1 MDWVEIRNNYPQT
14 FKEFMKTNFSLEDF
28 FDAYSIYVGIR
39 ILENKSGEEFWDFKL
54 ESKLVIYSSLC
65 SKTIIR
71 NGEKITIY
79 SGSQMKMK
87 IVDNVF
93 KVIEEQIKDN
103 NYIQN

>member
-14 FKEFMKTNFSLEDF
+14 FREFMKTNFSLEDF
-28 FDAYSIYVGIR
+28 FEAYSIYVGLR
-39 ILENKSGEEFWDFKL
+39 ILENNTGEEFWDFKL

-79 SGSQMKMK
+79 SGSDIKMK

-93 KVIEEQIKDN
+93 KVIEDQIKDN
-103 NYIQN
+103 NYFQN

>member
-28 FDAYSIYVGIR
+28 FEAYSIYVGLR
-39 ILENKSGEEFWDFKL
+39 ILENNTGEEFWDFKL

-79 SGSQMKMK
+79 SGSDIKMK

-93 KVIEEQIKDN
+93 KVIEDQIKDN
-103 NYIQN
+103 NYFQN

>member
-14 FKEFMKTNFSLEDF
+14 FKEFMKTNFALEDF
-28 FDAYSIYVGIR
+28 FEAYSIYVGLR
-39 ILENKSGEEFWDFKL
+39 ILENNTGEEFWDFKL

-79 SGSQMKMK
+79 SGSDIKMK

-93 KVIEEQIKDN
+93 KVIEDQIKDN
-103 NYIQN
+103 NYFQN